1 MESEDTPP
9 PRSVSELVDLIA
21 TRVRGPDHG

>member
-1 MESEDTPP
+1 MESDDTPP
-9 PRSVSELVDLIA
+9 PRSVGELVDLIA